1 MKLPRM
7 EYVPNKDDT
16 EMVSKVISFDEV
28 VKTSIETFRNTF
40 GTDPD
45 IAACAPGRVNLIG
58 EHVDYNDGYVL
69 PMALPMVTVIV
80 GKKNSTASSCDVQT
94 CFEGIQEQ
102 TRAQFDSANIAR
114 GVPKWL
120 NYVKGVMFNFGRP
133 VPGFNA
139 VINSNVPV
147 GGGLSSSAALEVA
160 TITFLEQLTGQKIA
174 KSSDKALI
182 CQKAEHTFANMPCG
196 IMDQL
201 ISVCGQRNRALLIDC
216 RSLSTTQIP
225 FEAAGLAVLI
235 CNSSVKHE
243 LSSSEYPA
251 RRKQCQEALQLMGLE
266 SYRDATERNLDAL
279 KDADEVLMRRARH
292 VITEIKRTVAAADA
306 LKANDFQKMGKLM
319 TESHKSLRDDFE
331 VSCHE
336 LDILV
341 EATLGAPGVLGT
353 RMTGGGFG
361 GCTVTLLLKESIE
374 DAVKEIDTIYS
385 RKVGGKYRARFYLAE
400 PADGARLINLDHY

>member
-1 MKLPRM
+1 
-7 EYVPNKDDT
+7 
-16 EMVSKVISFDEV
+16 MVSKVISFDEV

-40 GTDPD
+40 GSEPD

-58 EHVDYNDGYVL
+58 EHVDYNDGFVL

-80 GKKNSTASSCDVQT
+80 GKKNYTPSTCDVLT
-94 CFEGIQEQ
+94 CFKGISEQ
-102 TRAQFDSANIAR
+102 NRAQFDSSNLAK
-114 GVPKWL
+114 GSPKWL
-120 NYVKGVMFNFGRP
+120 NYVKGVMFNFGSA

-160 TITFLEQLTGQKIA
+160 TLTFLEQLTARKIEKA
-174 KSSDKALI
+174 SVKALI

-201 ISVCGQRNRALLIDC
+201 ISVCGQKDRALLIDC
-216 RSLSTTQIP
+216 RDLTTEQIP

-243 LSSSEYPA
+243 LSSSEYPL
-251 RRKQCQEALQLMGLE
+251 RREQCKQALQLMGLT
-266 SYRDATERNLDAL
+266 SYRDASEKDLDAL
-279 KDADEVLMRRARH
+279 EGADETLLRRARH
-292 VITEIKRTVAAADA
+292 VITEIQRTVAAAEA
-306 LKANDFQKMGKLM
+306 LKANDFEQMGKLM
-319 TESHKSLRDDFE
+319 IESHKSLRDDFN

-361 GCTVTLLLKESIE
+361 GCTVTLVRKDSIE
-374 DAVKEIDTIYS
+374 AAVKEIDTIYS

-400 PADGARLINLDHY
+400 PGQGARLIHLDHYWR

>member
-1 MKLPRM
+1 M
-7 EYVPNKDDT
+7 EYIPSTDDT
-16 EMVSKVISFDEV
+16 KMVSKVVSFDEV

-40 GTDPD
+40 GSEPD

-58 EHVDYNDGYVL
+58 EHVDYNDGFVL

-80 GKKNSTASSCDVQT
+80 GKKNYTPSTCEVHT
-94 CFEGIQEQ
+94 CFQGVAEESC
-102 TRAQFDSANIAR
+102 AKFDSSNIAR
-114 GVPKWL
+114 GTPKWL
-120 NYVKGVMFNFGRP
+120 NYVKGVMFNFGQSI
-133 VPGFNA
+133 PGFNA

-160 TITFLEQLTGQKIA
+160 TLTFLEQLTARKIE
-174 KSSDKALI
+174 KPSDKALI

-216 RSLSTTQIP
+216 RSLTIQQIP

-235 CNSSVKHE
+235 CNSNVKHE
-243 LSSSEYPA
+243 LSSSEYPL
-251 RRKQCQEALQLMGLE
+251 RRKQCQQALQLMGLK
-266 SYRDATERNLDAL
+266 SYRDATEQHLDVL
-279 KDADEVLMRRARH
+279 KGGGADEVLLRRARH
-292 VITEIKRTVAAADA
+292 VITEIKRTTAAAEA
-306 LKANDFQKMGKLM
+306 LKEHNFEQMGKLM
-319 TESHKSLRDDFE
+319 IESHNSLRDDFH

-361 GCTVTLLLKESIE
+361 GCTVTLLRKESIE
-374 DAVKEIDTIYS
+374 AAVKEIDTIYS
-385 RKVGGKYRARFYLAE
+385 RKVGGKFRARFFLAE
-400 PADGARLINLDHY
+400 PAEGARLINLGHY

>member
-1 MKLPRM
+1 M
-7 EYVPNKDDT
+7 EFVPNKDDT
-16 EMVSKVISFDEV
+16 KMVSKVISFDEV

-40 GTDPD
+40 GSEPD

-58 EHVDYNDGYVL
+58 EHVDYNDGFVL

-80 GKKNSTASSCDVQT
+80 GKKNYTASSCDVLT
-94 CFEGIQEQ
+94 CYDGVHEEK
-102 TRAQFDSANIAR
+102 RAQFDSTNIAK
-114 GVPKWL
+114 GAPKWL
-120 NYVKGVMFNFGRP
+120 NYVKGVMFQFGQS

-139 VINSNVPV
+139 VVHSNVPV

-160 TITFLEQLTGQKIA
+160 TITFLQQLTARKIE
-174 KSSDKALI
+174 KDSDKALI

-201 ISVCGQRNRALLIDC
+201 ISVCGQKNRALLIDC
-216 RSLSTTQIP
+216 RNLTTELIP
-225 FEAAGLAVLI
+225 FEMSGLAVLI
-235 CNSSVKHE
+235 CNSNVKHE

-251 RRKQCQEALQLMGLE
+251 RRKQCQQALEMMGLKSYREATEKNLEALKG
-266 SYRDATERNLDAL
+266 
-279 KDADEVLMRRARH
+279 ADEVLLKRARH
-292 VITEIKRTVAAADA
+292 VISEIKRTVAAAEA
-306 LKANDFQKMGKLM
+306 LRANDYDRMGKLM
-319 TESHKSLRDDFE
+319 NESHKSLRDDFN

-361 GCTVTLLLKESIE
+361 GCTVTLLHKSAVE
-374 DAVKEIDTIYS
+374 DAVMEIDTIYS
-385 RKVGGKYRARFYLAE
+385 RKVGGKYRARFYLVE
-400 PADGARLINLDHY
+400 PAEGARLINLDHYWR